1 MCVFPLMSMS
11 EHVFRGREILGVLS
25 LCVFFPNAWLFS
37 KWLRALLSFM
47 GFKMS
52 EQGLRGGRGD

>member
-1 MCVFPLMSMS
+1 MIPLMSMS
-11 EHVFRGREILGVLS
+11 EHVFREGEFRGMC

-37 KWLRALLSFM
+37 KSLRALLSFM

-52 EQGLRGGRGD
+52 EQGPQGGRGD